1 MTPIFNRQQRL
12 NLFKTWSLLSLVR
25 WYSILAVVVA
35 QYLVVWFLLNA
46 YATPKDLL
54 LDTYLHLS
62 IFATAFIIASGFI
75 INAFYDLEK
84 DSVNRPQKVIFS
96 RLVSQRTC
104 LNAYFLFNTIGVV
117 MSFYVSKRI
126 MLFNFLFSVALW
138 FFSHKLKKK
147 AFLSEVSATL
157 LTLAPFGVVLIYFKA
172 FNFQLFLYLS
182 FMALIILIREI
193 LKDLIA
199 QKGDAIYGYETLP
212 IKVGVEAS
220 KGALKLLML
229 FTLIPFVVIAY
240 MHGVSLI
247 MGYFMLGELM
257 IIGSIG
263 YLNKAESSKDFK
275 QLDTAYKLLMIAGI
289 LSVPLV

>member
-1 MTPIFNRQQRL
+1 
-12 NLFKTWSLLSLVR
+12 
-25 WYSILAVVVA
+25 
-35 QYLVVWFLLNA
+35 
-46 YATPKDLL
+46 
-54 LDTYLHLS
+54 
-62 IFATAFIIASGFI
+62 
-75 INAFYDLEK
+75 
-84 DSVNRPQKVIFS
+84 
-96 RLVSQRTC
+96 
-104 LNAYFLFNTIGVV
+104 LFNTIGVV
-117 MSFYVSKRI
+117 ISFYVSKRI

-147 AFLSEVSATL
+147 AFLSEVSAAL
-157 LTLAPFGVVLIYFKA
+157 LSLAPFGVVLIYFKA

-220 KGALKLLML
+220 KGTLKLLML

-247 MGYFMLGELM
+247 MGYFMLGELV

-289 LSVPLV
+289 LSIPLV